1 MIGAPQTAREN
12 EILRTLEAVYPKGKR
27 FTLIGGYAV
36 DAYSPLPRY
45 SVDCDMVIPKTELEA
60 LGGVLKELG
69 YADNGA
75 QWRDELS
82 GLETRKFV
90 KAVGAESVS
99 VDMLIDGIRC
109 RQTEAVW
116 KEREVRGSSKVLRV
130 VGVSRAVLSRV
141 ASRELLIAMKLHS
154 GRGTDL
160 RDVAMIS
167 ESADWDLV
175 AKWTGRGA
183 NDKVA
188 AQLHRAVDEMTKPDF
203 EGQLKAGF
211 SSKKSEKRRIEA
223 TLNAINRI
231 AKEMPIGPG
240 TTGPSAK

>member
-1 MIGAPQTAREN
+1 MIGALQTAREN
-12 EILRTLEAVYPKGKR
+12 EILRTLETIYPKGNK

-45 SVDCDMVIPKTELEA
+45 SVDCDMVVPKTELEA

-75 QWRDELS
+75 QWRDELT

-99 VDMLIDGIRC
+99 VDMLIDGVRC

-116 KEREVRGSSKVLRV
+116 KEQEVRGSSKDLRV
-130 VGVSRAVLSRV
+130 VGVNRAVLSKV
-141 ASRELLIAMKLHS
+141 ASKELLIAMKLHS

-160 RDVAMIS
+160 RDVVMIS

-175 AKWTGRGA
+175 AKWTGRGV
-183 NDKVA
+183 NDKVV

-211 SSKKSEKRRIEA
+211 SSKKSEKRRIDA
-223 TLNAINRI
+223 TLNAINGLS
-231 AKEMPIGPG
+231 KKMPIGQG
-240 TTGPSAK
+240 TAGPSAK

>member
-12 EILRTLEAVYPKGKR
+12 EILRTLEAVYPKGDR

-45 SVDCDMVIPKTELEA
+45 SVDCDMVIPKIELEA
-60 LGGVLKELG
+60 LGGVLRELG
-69 YADNGA
+69 YADGGA

-116 KEREVRGSSKVLRV
+116 TEREVRGSSKDMRV

-160 RDVAMIS
+160 RDVVMIS
-167 ESADWDLV
+167 ESADWDFV
-175 AKWTGRGA
+175 ARWTGRGA

-188 AQLHRAVDEMTKPDF
+188 AQLHRAVDEMTKSDF

-211 SSKKSEKRRIEA
+211 SSKKSEKRRIDA
-223 TLNAINRI
+223 TLNAINRLS
-231 AKEMPIGPG
+231 KNMPR
-240 TTGPSAK
+240 